1 MRFAQLLTWL
11 FWRNALIRATR
22 TALVIAVPYFGGV
35 LVVEIPWLVV
45 ASAAGFGFVLSILTS
60 LTGLVEAG
68 GGQVS
73 WWYAILERITKTAA
87 QALITAVG
95 TSTLFEQVDWSLA
108 LQSAAIAAI
117 GSLLLGFITKLP
129 EADTLPSAVQPVS
142 PVSTV
147 TIETTQGL
155 TINAPELA
163 SEAADIPLPT
173 TPPPASS

>member
-35 LVVEIPWLVV
+35 LIVEIPWLVV
-45 ASAAGFGFVLSILTS
+45 ASAAGFGFVLSILTNLS
-60 LTGLVEAG
+60 GLVEAG

-87 QALITAVG
+87 QALVTAVG
-95 TSTLFEQVDWSLA
+95 TATLFEQVEWNLA
-108 LQSAAIAAI
+108 LQSVGIAAI

-142 PVSTV
+142 QVASY
-147 TIETTQGL
+147 TIETTQGVTL
-155 TINAPELA
+155 TAPSLDPA
-163 SEAADIPLPT
+163 AADIPLT
-173 TPPPASS
+173 GETPPASQ